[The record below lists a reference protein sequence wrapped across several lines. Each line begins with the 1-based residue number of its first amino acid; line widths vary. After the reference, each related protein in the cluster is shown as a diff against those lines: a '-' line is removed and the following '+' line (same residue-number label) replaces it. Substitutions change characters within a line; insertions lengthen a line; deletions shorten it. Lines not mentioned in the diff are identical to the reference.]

1 MKGVVFIMSVDAATK
16 SIKNEREIRSVR
28 TRRIAVCAILTAMAS
43 ILMYLE
49 FPLTFLGIS
58 DIAKYDFSEIPVL
71 VGAFALGPIYGV
83 IIELLKNLIHLP
95 ATGTSGVG
103 ELSNFL
109 VGSIFSFTAGA
120 IYSKFKTRKGALVSM
135 LIATVVFT
143 ALAIPL
149 NWFVNIPF
157 YIKVFNFPMEAIV
170 ATCAAVNPLVK
181 DKMTV
186 ILYTFVPLN
195 LIKGIVAS
203 FVTFWIYKPISNLI
217 HKTREKTQV
226 D

>member
-1 MKGVVFIMSVDAATK
+1 MSVDAT
-16 SIKNEREIRSVR
+16 SIKSEREIRSAR
-28 TRRIAVCAILTAMAS
+28 TRRIAVCAILTALAS
-43 ILMYLE
+43 ILMFLE
-49 FPLTFLGIS
+49 FPLTFFGIPGL
-58 DIAKYDFSEIPVL
+58 AKYDFSEIPVL

-120 IYSKFKTRKGALVSM
+120 IYNKFKTRKGALASM

-157 YIKVFNFPMEAIV
+157 YVKVMNYPMDKIV
-170 ATCAAVNPLVK
+170 GMCAPVNPLIK